1 MAARLAADAVLIAH
15 LLFLL
20 FVTVGVVLVF
30 RWRRL
35 AWLHVPAVLWG
46 IGIEL
51 LGGTCPLTP
60 LENRLRRVAGAAGS
74 EGGFI
79 EHNLLPVI
87 YPGELTRE
95 IQIGLAVA
103 VAVIN
108 LVGYAVVIRAGRR
121 NDG

>member
-35 AWLHVPAVLWG
+35 AWVHVPAVLWG

-60 LENRLRRVAGAAGS
+60 LEIRLRRGAGAAGS

>member
-1 MAARLAADAVLIAH
+1 MAARLAADAVLVAH

-20 FVTVGVVLVF
+20 FVTVGVVLVY

-51 LGGTCPLTP
+51 LGGICPLTP
-60 LENRLRRVAGAAGS
+60 LENWLRRAAGS
-74 EGGFI
+74 AGYEGGFI
-79 EHNLLPVI
+79 EHHLLPVI

-95 IQIGLAVA
+95 IQIGLGVVVA
-103 VAVIN
+103 VVN
-108 LVGYAVVIRAGRR
+108 LVGYAMVITARR
-121 NDG
+121 RE